1 MNVIL
6 PAIGEW
12 LRSTDS
18 KDAVYFDKAQKTIVN
33 GYKVETSDESSF

>member
-1 MNVIL
+1 MNLIL

-18 KDAVYFDKAQKTIVN
+18 KDVYYDKAQKTIVN
-33 GYKVETSDESSF
+33 GYKVETSEESSF